1 MSYRQIAVEPLT
13 PTIGATVHGVDLGA
27 PLSDAAFREIHDA
40 WMQHC
45 VLFFRE
51 QAMTP
56 EQHLAFGRRF
66 GPLHIHP
73 AAPYAHG
80 NPELMVIETNR
91 DSKRNN
97 GSGWHSDVS
106 ADEEPPLGT
115 ILHLHQV
122 PPQGGDTLWANM
134 YAAYAALSPSLQA
147 LLERLT
153 AQHAAD
159 YTGVYGDHPPQ
170 REFPRAVHPVVRTH
184 PVTRRKALFVNSS
197 FTKRIQ
203 ELSVHE
209 SRALLDFLFEHVKH
223 PAFQCRFHWE
233 AGSVAMWD
241 NRCTQHLAVWDY
253 YPDTRRGLRVTVQGD
268 RPFLET
274 AADRSTAGAR
284 VHTATE
290 AAEAAG
296 G

>member
-1 MSYRQIAVEPLT
+1 M
-13 PTIGATVHGVDLGA
+13 
-27 PLSDAAFREIHDA
+27 
-40 WMQHC
+40 
-45 VLFFRE
+45 
-51 QAMTP
+51 
-56 EQHLAFGRRF
+56 
-66 GPLHIHP
+66 
-73 AAPYAHG
+73 
-80 NPELMVIETNR
+80 
-91 DSKRNN
+91 
-97 GSGWHSDVS
+97 S

-274 AADRSTAGAR
+274 GADRSTAGAR
-284 VHTATE
+284 VAAT
-290 AAEAAG
+290 AEAAG